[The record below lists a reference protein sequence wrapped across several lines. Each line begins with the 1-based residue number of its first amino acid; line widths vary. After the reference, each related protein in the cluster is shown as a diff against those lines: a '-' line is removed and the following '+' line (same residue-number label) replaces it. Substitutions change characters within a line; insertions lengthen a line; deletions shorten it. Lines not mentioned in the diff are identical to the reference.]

1 MVSDTEEMVV
11 KSVVNKILTN
21 YSLHI
26 AKKKKKKTY
35 SSSLCP
41 VHHPL
46 IGAFS
51 FHKESGL

>member
-26 AKKKKKKTY
+26 AKKKKKRIQALY
-35 SSSLCP
+35 VLCII
-41 VHHPL
+41 H
-46 IGAFS
+46 
-51 FHKESGL
+51 